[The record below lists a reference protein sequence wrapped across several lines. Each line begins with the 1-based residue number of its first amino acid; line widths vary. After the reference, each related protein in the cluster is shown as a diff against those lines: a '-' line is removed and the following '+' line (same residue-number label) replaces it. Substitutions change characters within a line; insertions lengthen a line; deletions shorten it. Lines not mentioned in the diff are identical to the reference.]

1 MVTNGYFSDD
11 FLCVR
16 QAVNTF
22 IYRVMVKYMV
32 RTGKREVFGLVG
44 GALRVNCHY
53 IARYH
58 L

>member
-1 MVTNGYFSDD
+1 M
-11 FLCVR
+11 

-44 GALRVNCHY
+44 GGLRADVV